1 MYIKK
6 IILAVVLIGVV
17 IAGYFAYWVYSVM
30 FRPNTAFN
38 NETAYIYIPTNASYS
53 EVREQLK
60 PLLIDID
67 KFDALAHQKKY
78 SSNIKAGK
86 YVIRKGMNNNDIVN
100 SIRSNN
106 IPVKVSFN
114 NQETFEDLAG
124 RIAMQI
130 EADSL
135 SLLNAMKSEEFQ
147 SANGFSKQTALEM
160 YVPNSYELFW
170 NTSAVQF
177 RDRMLKEYHKFWND
191 SRMAK
196 AKAMNLSP
204 TEVITL
210 ASIVQKE
217 TSKVDERPRIAGV
230 YVNRLKAGIPLQA
243 DPTVI
248 YALKKQSG
256 DFSQVIKRVLY
267 KDLELDSPYNTYKY
281 AGLPPGLIT
290 MPDISSIDAVLN
302 YEKHNYYYFVADI
315 DNFGYH
321 KFSKSLAQHNR
332 NRQEYVRWLNKQR
345 VNR

>member
-124 RIAMQI
+124 RVAMQI

-135 SLLNAMKSEEFQ
+135 SLLNAMTSEEFQ

-230 YVNRLKAGIPLQA
+230 
-243 DPTVI
+243 
-248 YALKKQSG
+248 
-256 DFSQVIKRVLY
+256 
-267 KDLELDSPYNTYKY
+267 
-281 AGLPPGLIT
+281 
-290 MPDISSIDAVLN
+290 
-302 YEKHNYYYFVADI
+302 
-315 DNFGYH
+315 
-321 KFSKSLAQHNR
+321 
-332 NRQEYVRWLNKQR
+332 
-345 VNR
+345 